1 MLGILLYHFLSYS
14 FETASFIE
22 SGAQLAAS
30 KLQLSSCLQPSQP
43 WSYRCIYSY
52 VQLFTQGPGFELR
65 SLYL

>member
-30 KLQLSSCLQPSQP
+30 KLQLSSYLQP

-52 VQLFTQGPGFELR
+52 VQLFTQGLGFELR